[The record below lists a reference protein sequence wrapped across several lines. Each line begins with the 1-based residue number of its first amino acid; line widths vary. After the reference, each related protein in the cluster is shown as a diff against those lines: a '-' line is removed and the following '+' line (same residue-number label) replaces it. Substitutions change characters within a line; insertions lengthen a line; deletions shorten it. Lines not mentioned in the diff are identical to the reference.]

1 MWLRDTGVL
10 NKLRNDVLHPP
21 ITIPYPKVR
30 HNEPLNNWQLGII
43 MIIYLVGMLISILA
57 FAGEILNAKETKP
70 KSGSAFELNNMRS
83 ADKPRPRRSIFLSLI
98 D

>member
-43 MIIYLVGMLISILA
+43 MIVYLVGLSISILT
-57 FAGEILNAKETKP
+57 FIGELLKVSEVKPNPEKALEKIDIQATNDFNRTKKE
-70 KSGSAFELNNMRS
+70 
-83 ADKPRPRRSIFLSLI
+83 
-98 D
+98 